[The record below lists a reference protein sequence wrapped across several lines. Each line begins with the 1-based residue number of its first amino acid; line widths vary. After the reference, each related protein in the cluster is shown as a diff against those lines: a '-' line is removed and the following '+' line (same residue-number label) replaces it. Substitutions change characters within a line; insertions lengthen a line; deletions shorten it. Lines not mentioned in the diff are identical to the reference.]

1 MKTSLFHILF
11 IIHNGE
17 VEMYWIT
24 GEGHSNILQIAGVK
38 LENAP
43 QGKANSPV
51 WVAQKRIY
59 FLWLSKAMM
68 IKHKLARCGSELRG
82 FLLQDKK

>member
-1 MKTSLFHILF
+1 
-11 IIHNGE
+11 
-17 VEMYWIT
+17 MYWIT

-51 WVAQKRIY
+51 RVGQKRIY

-68 IKHKLARCGSELRG
+68 IKHKLAGCGSELRG
-82 FLLQDKK
+82 FL